1 MQEAGAARLSRLAT
15 GSRGERP
22 RGTPGGALVYVQ
34 RREGGAPR
42 GRYRRLRRRPWGRQR
57 TRLLSMRALT
67 LLQASGRIDTLP
79 MSAKSTTRARTL
91 KLGLPKGSLQEAT
104 VRLFARAGFNVVISE
119 RSYLP
124 SVDDPELEPMLLR
137 AQEMSRYVEQ
147 GVLDCGITGNDWV
160 LENNSKVE
168 RVAELVYAK
177 RTRHPVRWVI
187 AVPDHS
193 AIRGVKDLQGARIAT
208 ELVHVTTQ
216 YLAKHGVRADIEFSW
231 GATEGKVRAGLV
243 DAIVELTETGQ
254 TLVANG
260 LRILET
266 VCESTTQLIANR
278 AAAADPWKRRK
289 MESLKTLLAG
299 AVAAEDK
306 VGLKFNVSEARLQ
319 DVMDALPAMKRPTVS
334 KLWSRDQRDPWWAV
348 ETIIEERQVK
358 ALIPTLKEAGA
369 QDIIEYPLNKVIY

>member
-1 MQEAGAARLSRLAT
+1 MAT
-15 GSRGERP
+15 KS
-22 RGTPGGALVYVQ
+22 
-34 RREGGAPR
+34 APR
-42 GRYRRLRRRPWGRQR
+42 
-57 TRLLSMRALT
+57 S
-67 LLQASGRIDTLP
+67 
-79 MSAKSTTRARTL
+79 RARSARQADAPPDAGKRL

-104 VRLFARAGFNVVISE
+104 VRLFERAGFKVIISE

-147 GVLDCGITGNDWV
+147 GILDCGITGNDWV
-160 LENNSKVE
+160 LENGSRVE

-187 AVPDHS
+187 AVPAGS
-193 AIRGVKDLQGARIAT
+193 SIRSVKDLAGRRIAT
-208 ELVHVTTQ
+208 ELVSVTKQ
-216 YLAKHGVRADIEFSW
+216 YLSRHGVRADVEFSW

-254 TLVANG
+254 TLLANG

-266 VCESTTQLIANR
+266 VCESTTQLIANS
-278 AAAADPWKRRK
+278 AAMADPWKRRK
-289 MESLKTLLAG
+289 IDNLKTLLAG
-299 AVAAEDK
+299 AVEADGK
-306 VGLKFNVSEARLQ
+306 VGLKLNVPEAKLQ
-319 DVMDALPAMKRPTVS
+319 DVMNALPAMKRPTVS
-334 KLWSRDQRDPWWAV
+334 KLWSKDARDPWWAV

-358 ALIPTLKEAGA
+358 ALIPKLKEAGA

>member
-1 MQEAGAARLSRLAT
+1 MA
-15 GSRGERP
+15 
-22 RGTPGGALVYVQ
+22 
-34 RREGGAPR
+34 
-42 GRYRRLRRRPWGRQR
+42 
-57 TRLLSMRALT
+57 
-67 LLQASGRIDTLP
+67 
-79 MSAKSTTRARTL
+79 AKSTPRTRTSRQASASPEAGKRL
-91 KLGLPKGSLQEAT
+91 KLGLPKGSLQDAT
-104 VRLFARAGFNVVISE
+104 VRLFERAGFKVLVSE

-147 GVLDCGITGNDWV
+147 GILDCGITGNDWV
-160 LENNSKVE
+160 LENGSRVE

-187 AVPDHS
+187 AVPANS
-193 AIRGVKDLQGARIAT
+193 SIRTVKDLQGKRLAT
-208 ELVHVTTQ
+208 ELVNVTRQ
-216 YLAKHGVRADIEFSW
+216 YLDRHGVKSEVEFSW

-266 VCESTTQLIANR
+266 VCESTTQLIANP
-278 AAAADPWKRRK
+278 AAMSDPWKRKKIDTLK
-289 MESLKTLLAG
+289 MLLSG
-299 AVAAEDK
+299 AVEADGK
-306 VGLKFNVSEARLQ
+306 VGLKLNVPEARLQ
-319 DVMDALPAMKRPTVS
+319 DLINALPAMKRPTVS
-334 KLWSRDQRDPWWAV
+334 KLWSRDDRDPWWAV

-358 ALIPTLKEAGA
+358 ALIPKLKEAGA